1 MPITAGHPKDE
12 PDVQIIENYKGDRA
26 VERLRQSPAETSSR
40 AVELVRT
47 VKGVKSVKNDI
58 IVK

>member
-1 MPITAGHPKDE
+1 MSKLLKITRGI
-12 PDVQIIENYKGDRA
+12 VQLNGFVNPQQAFI
-26 VERLRQSPAETSSR
+26 R

-47 VKGVKSVKNDI
+47 VKRVKSVKNDI

>member
-26 VERLRQSPAETSSR
+26 VERLRQSPAGLHQGR
-40 AVELVRT
+40 RT
-47 VKGVKSVKNDI
+47 GENCQESQVC
-58 IVK
+58 

>member
-12 PDVQIIENYKGDRA
+12 PDVQIIENYKGIVQLNVFVNPQQA
-26 VERLRQSPAETSSR
+26 FIR

-47 VKGVKSVKNDI
+47 VKRVKSVKNDI

>member
-12 PDVQIIENYKGDRA
+12 PDVQIIENYKGIVQLNGFVNPQQA
-26 VERLRQSPAETSSR
+26 FIR

-47 VKGVKSVKNDI
+47 VKRVKSVKNDI